1 MIALHVMQIERLK
14 VLETIVQ
21 ERGMI
26 TTSSS
31 SCCQLRSVWNTR
43 AYKPKRSWPLGT
55 QKNKTKQK
63 ALTKAAAGADTQ
75 TVAAAE
81 AAAAARGGTN
91 DWKKQRQR
99 EEKKGGKCREG
110 KNPLGTVEEAMIKT
124 RAIRVMRSVVFTR
137 LTVHA
142 FTGPAI

>member
-1 MIALHVMQIERLK
+1 MMIALHVMQIERLE

-26 TTSSS
+26 TSSS
-31 SCCQLRSVWNTR
+31 SSSSCCCQLRSVWNTR

-81 AAAAARGGTN
+81 AAARGPPMIG
-91 DWKKQRQR
+91 RS
-99 EEKKGGKCREG
+99 KGGKERKCREG
-110 KNPLGTVEEAMIKT
+110 MNPRGLL
-124 RAIRVMRSVVFTR
+124 RRQ
-137 LTVHA
+137 
-142 FTGPAI
+142 

>member
-1 MIALHVMQIERLK
+1 MIALHVMQIERLE
-14 VLETIVQ
+14 VLKTIVQ

-26 TTSSS
+26 TSSSSS

-43 AYKPKRSWPLGT
+43 AYKPERSWPLGT

-63 ALTKAAAGADTQ
+63 ALTKAAAGADTP

-81 AAAAARGGTN
+81 AAARGAPMIGRSKGKGRN
-91 DWKKQRQR
+91 KKEVQRR
-99 EEKKGGKCREG
+99 EE
-110 KNPLGTVEEAMIKT
+110 PPGTVEEAMIKT
-124 RAIRVMRSVVFTR
+124 RAIRVMRSVMFTR

-142 FTGPAI
+142 FIGPAI

>member
-1 MIALHVMQIERLK
+1 MTIALHVMQIERLE

-26 TTSSS
+26 TSSS
-31 SCCQLRSVWNTR
+31 CQLRSVWNTR

-55 QKNKTKQK
+55 QKNKSKQK

-81 AAAAARGGTN
+81 AAARGAPMIGRSKGKGR
-91 DWKKQRQR
+91 KKR
-99 EEKKGGKCREG
+99 KCREG
-110 KNPLGTVEEAMIKT
+110 KNPRGLL
-124 RAIRVMRSVVFTR
+124 RRQ
-137 LTVHA
+137 
-142 FTGPAI
+142 

>member
-1 MIALHVMQIERLK
+1 MMIALHVMQIERLE

-26 TTSSS
+26 TSS

-55 QKNKTKQK
+55 QKNKSKQK

-81 AAAAARGGTN
+81 AAARGAPMIGRSKGKGR
-91 DWKKQRQR
+91 KKR
-99 EEKKGGKCREG
+99 KCREG
-110 KNPLGTVEEAMIKT
+110 KNPRGLL
-124 RAIRVMRSVVFTR
+124 RRQ
-137 LTVHA
+137 
-142 FTGPAI
+142 